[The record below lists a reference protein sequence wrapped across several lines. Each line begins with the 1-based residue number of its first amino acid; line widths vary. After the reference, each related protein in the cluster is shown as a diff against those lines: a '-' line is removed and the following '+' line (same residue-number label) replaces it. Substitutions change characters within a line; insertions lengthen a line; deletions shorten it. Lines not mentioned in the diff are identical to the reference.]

1 MKQPAPLVR
10 AELAILHDALSSKG
24 WARRDLFT
32 DLFSRADIRPG
43 TVVRIWSKKGER
55 DIGEKAGRDYFR
67 EFEHYALYGTSA
79 VYRAKVDA
87 DIAVEREQ
95 GIGDC
100 WECPITDRHVDG
112 VCVEVGCDCP
122 SKTPPPKLEP
132 KR

>member
-87 DIAVEREQ
+87 DIAAERAQ

-100 WECPITDRHVDG
+100 WECGTCRHDDFG
-112 VCVEVGCDCP
+112 RC
-122 SKTPPPKLEP
+122 LEP
-132 KR
+132 ECGNCNHERETKR